1 MFIRIKK
8 LITSS
13 TCYENL
19 SWSRNETLEAE
30 SDQRSMG
37 PGKDSRHSLPLGAG
51 RGLRVGPLEG
61 LQLSGRLSASFQQGL
76 RADDKSGI
84 PKASEKRGIVS

>member
-1 MFIRIKK
+1 MKISVGPETK
-8 LITSS
+8 LWKQKVTRGPWAP
-13 TCYENL
+13 E
-19 SWSRNETLEAE
+19 
-30 SDQRSMG
+30 RS
-37 PGKDSRHSLPLGAG
+37 SRHSLPLGAG